1 MWLLFHL
8 KFLSDF
14 VDDGINDNLTD
25 NERTQLKDA
34 RSSDLNQDTSQVADE
49 FVKMG
54 SGTKVVAKDSEA
66 IEMTQFELAVGQIDD
81 VIYSQPQD
89 DEEDELYSQPD
100 DSIV

>member
-8 KFLSDF
+8 TALSGF
-14 VDDGINDNLTD
+14 VGDGINDDFNG
-25 NERTQLKDA
+25 NEHIQLKDA
-34 RSSDLNQDTSQVADE
+34 RSSDPNQDTSRVADE
-49 FVKMG
+49 FVKMD

-66 IEMTQFELAVGQIDD
+66 IEMTQLELAVGQIDD

>member
-8 KFLSDF
+8 TVLSD
-14 VDDGINDNLTD
+14 VIGDGINDTLTD
-25 NERTQLKDA
+25 NEHSQSEDA
-34 RSSDLNQDTSQVADE
+34 RSSDPNQDTSRVVDE
-49 FVKMG
+49 FVKMD